1 MKKNAIHFKIAAWS
15 CKHPLYFYTFVL
27 LSFII
32 FIAAAFF
39 ISANWQTSS
48 NIVTGMKPLIPE
60 KNLPNIE
67 GWIPV
72 SDMQLSDGVR
82 CRLYK
87 NDSTSV
93 TNCYKFL
100 DGRWE
105 FHQSF

>member
-32 FIAAAFF
+32 FIATAFF

-48 NIVTGMKPLIPE
+48 NIVTVMKPLAE
-60 KNLPNIE
+60 KNLPSIE